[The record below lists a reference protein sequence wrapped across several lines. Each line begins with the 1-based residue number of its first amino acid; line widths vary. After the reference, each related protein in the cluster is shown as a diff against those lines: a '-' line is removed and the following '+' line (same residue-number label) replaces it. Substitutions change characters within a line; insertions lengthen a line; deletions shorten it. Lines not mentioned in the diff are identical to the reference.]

1 MKPAIKARL
10 MLLIIRSSSH
20 PKKKKKKPG
29 TSKRKPV
36 RPLWKTT
43 RRILKKKPAMER
55 PNDPA
60 MSHFWVCVQRNANRI
75 SKKDLHSPGHCSTVH
90 NSRDTDTARAP
101 VGRCT
106 GKAARHTTHAENYC
120 TPLLHAR
127 CRGLK
132 CWFFF
137 SKIKNWGRFAFN
149 LFFFNVKILS
159 LLFLYAILIQL

>member
-1 MKPAIKARL
+1 MIRL
-10 MLLIIRSSSH
+10 SAFKKKTRYFETYTGAAAMENH
-20 PKKKKKKPG
+20 EEDPKKN
-29 TSKRKPV
+29 
-36 RPLWKTT
+36 
-43 RRILKKKPAMER
+43 PAMER

-60 MSHFWVCVQRNANRI
+60 MSHFWVCFQRNANRI

-106 GKAARHTTHAENYC
+106 GKEARHTTHAENYC

-132 CWFFF
+132 C
-137 SKIKNWGRFAFN
+137 
-149 LFFFNVKILS
+149 
-159 LLFLYAILIQL
+159 